1 MPSLHRF
8 SCQDLD
14 YVIHLWQKNI
24 LRAALPA
31 TRFSKITVF
40 VQQYLCSY
48 LNTLLLFCIFK
59 KHKWLNTGKITT
71 CVGYGKLNLT
81 QLMHFVQ
88 KYTKSSG
95 EAKESTFCLKWM
107 LMELKPISS
116 LSLCGEES
124 QSQGRVWNSEAPSLR
139 VLCRRGAL
147 GKGLKKIFPI
157 TFIFFC
163 FIYLLEHKCLQYYVR
178 FCCIGKWIR
187 HMYTYIPSFW
197 ISFLFRSPQII
208 E

>member
-8 SCQDLD
+8 SCRDLD
-14 YVIHLWQKNI
+14 YVIHSWQKNI

-48 LNTLLLFCIFK
+48 LNTLLLFCIFKK

-124 QSQGRVWNSEAPSLR
+124 QNQGRVWNSEARSLR

-147 GKGLKKIFPI
+147 GKGLKKNISNNIYFVL
-157 TFIFFC
+157 FF
-163 FIYLLEHKCLQYYVR
+163 LL
-178 FCCIGKWIR
+178 IGV
-187 HMYTYIPSFW
+187 
-197 ISFLFRSPQII
+197 
-208 E
+208 